1 MPSPRMSRP
10 RIARVSVET
19 EIAQLRSLGLP
30 DLRRRWRAWFR
41 KPAPEHL
48 PRHLL
53 LAMITYRIQ
62 ADRLGDLDRETRQLL
77 DTIGITESSS
87 SVIARLKAFDQR
99 QIGLTPG
106 TVLVREWDKA
116 SHHVMVTDEGFAWNG
131 KTYDSLSQIAF
142 AITGTKWNGPRFF
155 GLRDRKLP
163 DQTRPDPAA

>member
-1 MPSPRMSRP
+1 MPSPHMSRP
-10 RIARVSVET
+10 RVARVSVET
-19 EIAQLRSLGLP
+19 EIAQLRSLDLR
-30 DLRRRWRAWFR
+30 DLRRRWQTCFR
-41 KPAPEHL
+41 KLPPDHL

-53 LAMITYRIQ
+53 LAMIAYRIQ
-62 ADRLGDLDRETRQLL
+62 TDRLGDLDRETRQLL
-77 DTIGITESSS
+77 DTIGVTESRS

-99 QIGLTPG
+99 QVGLTPG

-155 GLRDRKLP
+155 GLRDRKLQ
-163 DQTRPDPAA
+163 DQAQPGTSP

>member
-10 RIARVSVET
+10 RVARVSVET
-19 EIAQLRSLGLP
+19 EIAQLCNLGLP
-30 DLRRRWRAWFR
+30 DLRHRWRTCFR

-53 LAMITYRIQ
+53 LAMIAYRIQ
-62 ADRLGDLDRETRQLL
+62 TDRLNDLDRETRQLL
-77 DTIGITESSS
+77 DAIGITESSS

-99 QIGLTPG
+99 QVGLTPG

-116 SHHVMVTDEGFAWNG
+116 SHHVMVTDDGFAWNG
-131 KTYDSLSQIAF
+131 KSYDSLSQIAF
-142 AITGTKWNGPRFF
+142 ALTGTKWSGPRFF